1 MHSRSPLAAEAMA
14 ARVVLARAIPSA
26 ATTTTTSSASIS
38 FSLKAHARLSLSF
51 SSPPTVSFPTAA
63 SSSPYLRSSILSPA
77 RLSCK
82 DDRKLFFTSARGF
95 GKVFASS
102 RGYRKTRRKAAPR
115 RKDELELDVKICI
128 EEQLPDDPEI
138 LVL

>member
-1 MHSRSPLAAEAMA
+1 MA

-63 SSSPYLRSSILSPA
+63 SSSSPYLRSSILSPA

-95 GKVFASS
+95 GKVFASL

-128 EEQLPDDPEI
+128 EEQLPDDSEI

>member
-1 MHSRSPLAAEAMA
+1 MA

-26 ATTTTTSSASIS
+26 ATTTATSSASIS

-63 SSSPYLRSSILSPA
+63 SSSSSPYLRSSILSPA

-95 GKVFASS
+95 GKVFASL

>member
-1 MHSRSPLAAEAMA
+1 MA

-63 SSSPYLRSSILSPA
+63 SSSSSPYLRSSILSPA

-95 GKVFASS
+95 GKVFASL